1 MTFLPNSP
9 ESLDGFLFG
18 QMAEDM
24 NGNLYIAT
32 EHGRLNCL
40 DRTTQKVKR
49 YDRFF
54 HVSLLQQPSLS
65 GMTLNMTGYIS
76 ALSCMAYIVILP
88 GV

>member
-49 YDRFF
+49 YDP
-54 HVSLLQQPSLS
+54 VLS
-65 GMTLNMTGYIS
+65 RIPFSNNQVCL
-76 ALSCMAYIVILP
+76 V
-88 GV
+88 